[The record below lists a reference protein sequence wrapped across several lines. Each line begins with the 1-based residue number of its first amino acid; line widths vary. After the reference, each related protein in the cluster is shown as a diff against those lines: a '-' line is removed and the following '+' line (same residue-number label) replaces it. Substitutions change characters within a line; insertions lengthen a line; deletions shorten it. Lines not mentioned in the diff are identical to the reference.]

1 MARNMGLLVPGSSVH
16 VTMVTF
22 RAKKYKDA
30 KKWEWVGRGAGLEE
44 GIGDFQDSI

>member
-22 RAKKYKDA
+22 RAKK
-30 KKWEWVGRGAGLEE
+30 WEWGGRGAGLGEH
-44 GIGDFQDSI
+44 IGNFWDSI